1 MVEWHALLSLKK
13 TGNDLRCKCIDA
25 GLFLPR
31 AKCSFWRDGKLVGR
45 NYKLPTLS
53 TKDWADINF
62 GIAEG
67 VDFFALSF
75 VNHADSVKDLKNY
88 LSGKS
93 TKSIKVLAKIESL
106 ESLHNLEEIVKAS
119 DGIMVARGDLGVEIP
134 LEQIPT
140 VQEDIIHICRQQNKP
155 VIVAS
160 QLLESMIE
168 YPTPTRAEVKSI
180 YTSTR

>member
-1 MVEWHALLSLKK
+1 ML
-13 TGNDLRCKCIDA
+13 N
-25 GLFLPR
+25 
-31 AKCSFWRDGKLVGR
+31 
-45 NYKLPTLS
+45 
-53 TKDWADINF
+53 
-62 GIAEG
+62 GI
-67 VDFFALSF
+67 FR
-75 VNHADSVKDLKNY
+75 
-88 LSGKS
+88 
-93 TKSIKVLAKIESL
+93 SIKVLAKIESL
-106 ESLHNLEEIVKAS
+106 ESIHNLEEIVKAS

-180 YTSTR
+180 YTSTMIINLAEFLSMIISFQFSFWNTKLSTLTYYNKSLLLCNKGSRCF